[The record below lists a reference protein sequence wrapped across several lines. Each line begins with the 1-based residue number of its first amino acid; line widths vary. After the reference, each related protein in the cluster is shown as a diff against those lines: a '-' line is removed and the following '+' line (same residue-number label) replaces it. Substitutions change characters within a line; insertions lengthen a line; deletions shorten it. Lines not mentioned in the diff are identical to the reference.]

1 MLRLDLKNVRLPS
14 LDPEFASRVGLS
26 GFFFIIIIIIILVK
40 VCLVPR
46 ALPLFDICM
55 VTGKRSFIR
64 NYRYNR

>member
-1 MLRLDLKNVRLPS
+1 MLRLDFKNVRLPS
-14 LDPEFASRVGLS
+14 LDPEFASRVGRS
-26 GFFFIIIIIIILVK
+26 GFFIIIIILVK